1 MKSKAYVR
9 FLNRAVLF
17 EADLELVDALS
28 YLASQQAVGSGRIFP
43 NVSPE
48 RHPRLANRRDTA
60 VARRLACKHLNIT
73 LRAAYLKDI
82 YEEIGHY
89 MTDILT
95 CAIRRGL
102 DPSRIIGSHRFSV
115 EASFLLTLGT
125 WERVLDYVSNELFR
139 KLENERSTIKLLTAF
154 SDKLNLGVD
163 NAIIEAALPYL
174 DLRHILVHRDGRIDR
189 EFAARHPQL
198 GLNEGDDFSLSHDQI
213 VRARTAILALVQH
226 YDEKVIST
234 ASILP
239 EDQQP

>member
-1 MKSKAYVR
+1 MKSKAYIR

-17 EADLELVDALS
+17 ETDLEMVDALS
-28 YLASQQAVGSGRIFP
+28 HLVTQQSVGSGRILP

-60 VARRLACKHLNIT
+60 GARKLACKHLNIT

-95 CAIRRGL
+95 CSIRRGL
-102 DPSRIIGSHRFSV
+102 DPNRVIGSHRFSV

-125 WERVLDYVSNELFR
+125 WERVLDYISSELFR

-154 SDKLNLGVD
+154 SDKLNLGID
-163 NAIIEAALPYL
+163 NAILESALPYL

-198 GLNEGDDFSLSHDQI
+198 GLNEGDEFSLNHDKI

-226 YDEKVIST
+226 FDERVIST
-234 ASILP
+234 GSILP
-239 EDQQP
+239 DDQQP